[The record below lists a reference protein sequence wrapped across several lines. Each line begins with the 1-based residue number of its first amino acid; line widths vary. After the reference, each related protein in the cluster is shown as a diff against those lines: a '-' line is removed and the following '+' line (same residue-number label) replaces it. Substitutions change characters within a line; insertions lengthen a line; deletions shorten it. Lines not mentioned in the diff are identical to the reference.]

1 MYDSTLGTAAPDA
14 HNNELQVYPN
24 PAKQDEKTFLKS
36 KYPIDQID
44 SYDMTGSLFY
54 TSKNIHALN
63 YSIINQIIPK
73 GTYIMKVHSNKL
85 YTVKM
90 IIK

>member
-1 MYDSTLGTAAPDA
+1 M
-14 HNNELQVYPN
+14 
-24 PAKQDEKTFLKS
+24 KKTVLKS

-44 SYDMTGSLFY
+44 IYDMTGSLFY

-63 YSIINQIIPK
+63 YSIINQSLPK